1 MKSGAILV
9 IFVKIRLAFCKM
21 FQSDNLKR
29 PIYYYMSMIIHVIKI
44 PGGELLNITV
54 QRETVENLV
63 ESGENLAI
71 CVDF

>member
-1 MKSGAILV
+1 
-9 IFVKIRLAFCKM
+9 M

-44 PGGELLNITV
+44 PGGDLLNITV